1 MPSAPSQHRS
11 ILLLLLV
18 VTLILALLYPQSSS
32 SSLTTTTKMN
42 PAKMSTSAFM
52 QTVALRRS
60 IYALNATS
68 PISDARILDLTHQ
81 TLRGVP
87 SAFNSQTTR
96 LVVLLKAEH
105 VRFWAMARD
114 VFLAD
119 VQDDKAKEAL
129 AAKMD
134 GYAKAYGSVRFF
146 SLLCFFFYFLLFALG
161 EMRVCVCDVRERKR
175 EREAEGETEK
185 QKPSLYTHTHTHT
198 HAHTHTRTHAHI
210 FHFFVYPQCCSN
222 PGLNPPLTN

>member
-1 MPSAPSQHRS
+1 
-11 ILLLLLV
+11 
-18 VTLILALLYPQSSS
+18 
-32 SSLTTTTKMN
+32 
-42 PAKMSTSAFM
+42 M

-119 VQDDKAKEAL
+119 VEDAKAKEAL
-129 AAKMD
+129 GAKMD

-146 SLLCFFFYFLLFALG
+146 YCCVLCFCFLLFVLG
-161 EMRVCVCDVRERKR
+161 GGCGC
-175 EREAEGETEK
+175 
-185 QKPSLYTHTHTHT
+185 L
-198 HAHTHTRTHAHI
+198 
-210 FHFFVYPQCCSN
+210 
-222 PGLNPPLTN
+222 